1 MIMINDNDYT
11 NPYDERNDSKTKIKE
26 WITKIIK
33 VLLTCVVIKAIII
46 GIIKILTITIMIITT
61 IIIFNKGNL

>member
-1 MIMINDNDYT
+1 MINDNDHT

-33 VLLTCVVIKAIII
+33 VLLTCLVIKTIII
-46 GIIKILTITIMIITT
+46 GIIKKLIITIMIIIA
-61 IIIFNKGNL
+61 IIIFNNSNL